1 MTSFLPNNGWKGVP
15 YAYTPQRQ
23 RKTAHS
29 IDDAMRRNRVL
40 PPGQCRDNRA
50 KLANLRHLIAGVERE
65 YRDMSAELDRLND
78 EGRIWLVID
87 LIHKTSLA
95 SLDLAAALM
104 QATGP
109 TKTGDVARA
118 LADGTQTL
126 SDAYT
131 GMAGVAN
138 GSVSKTEFGRTMAQR
153 ALTHVT
159 PKGAGGAM
167 AKGSADIALGG
178 WSNLDNIV
186 NAQGGPSSGAR
197 TGEAGIDLAAGLI
210 QRSAETL
217 DAGTP
222 GGSPVAKRVGAV
234 AQIAKA
240 MASYNREL
248 EGAFNRRLETSGNL
262 MATKAT
268 MQATMQRTMTRYRR
282 DAAELEKT
290 LEDCI

>member
-1 MTSFLPNNGWKGVP
+1 
-15 YAYTPQRQ
+15 
-23 RKTAHS
+23 
-29 IDDAMRRNRVL
+29 
-40 PPGQCRDNRA
+40 
-50 KLANLRHLIAGVERE
+50 
-65 YRDMSAELDRLND
+65 
-78 EGRIWLVID
+78 
-87 LIHKTSLA
+87 
-95 SLDLAAALM
+95 
-104 QATGP
+104 
-109 TKTGDVARA
+109 
-118 LADGTQTL
+118 
-126 SDAYT
+126 
-131 GMAGVAN
+131 
-138 GSVSKTEFGRTMAQR
+138 
-153 ALTHVT
+153 
-159 PKGAGGAM
+159 M

>member
-1 MTSFLPNNGWKGVP
+1 MTGFLPNNGWKGVP
-15 YAYTPQRQ
+15 YALPPQRNSS
-23 RKTAHS
+23 HS
-29 IDDAMRRNRVL
+29 IDDSMRRNRVL

-50 KLANLRHLIAGVERE
+50 KLDNLRRLIAGAERE
-65 YRDMSAELDRLND
+65 YREMSAELDRLND
-78 EGRIWLVID
+78 QGRLWLVVD

-104 QATGP
+104 QASGL
-109 TKTGDVARA
+109 KTGDAARA
-118 LADGTQTL
+118 LADGTQTF
-126 SDAYT
+126 SDVYGGA
-131 GMAGVAN
+131 AGVMN
-138 GSVSKTEFGRTMAQR
+138 GSVSAKEFGRTLAQR
-153 ALTHVT
+153 AVTHT
-159 PKGAGGAM
+159 RPGSAGGAM
-167 AKGSADIALGG
+167 AKGNADIALGG
-178 WSNLDNIV
+178 WSNIDNIV
-186 NAQGGPSSGAR
+186 NAQGNSAR
-197 TGEAGIDLAAGLI
+197 NTRAGEAGVEMAASLI
-210 QRSAETL
+210 QRSADTL

-222 GGSPVAKRVGAV
+222 GGSPMAKRVGAA
-234 AQIAKA
+234 AQIVKA

>member
-15 YAYTPQRQ
+15 YAYTPPRQ
-23 RKTAHS
+23 RKSTHS
-29 IDDAMRRNRVL
+29 IDNAMRRNRVL

-50 KLANLRHLIAGVERE
+50 KLANLRHLIAAAERE

-78 EGRIWLVID
+78 DGRIWLVVD

-95 SLDLAAALM
+95 SLDLCAALM
-104 QATGP
+104 QTTGH
-109 TKTGDVARA
+109 KAGDAARE
-118 LADGTQTL
+118 LADWTQSSSDIYGALTGFLNGT
-126 SDAYT
+126 
-131 GMAGVAN
+131 
-138 GSVSKTEFGRTMAQR
+138 VSAKELGRTVAQR
-153 ALTHVT
+153 RLTHLKPGT
-159 PKGAGGAM
+159 AGGAM
-167 AKGSADIALGG
+167 AKGSADIALGS

-197 TGEAGIDLAAGLI
+197 TGEAGIDLAASLI

-222 GGSPVAKRVGAV
+222 GGSPVAKRVSAV

-240 MASYNREL
+240 MTSYNREL

-268 MQATMQRTMTRYRR
+268 MQATLQRTMTRYRR
-282 DAAELEKT
+282 DAAELERT
-290 LEDCI
+290 LADCI

>member
-1 MTSFLPNNGWKGVP
+1 MTGFLPNNGWKGVP
-15 YAYTPQRQ
+15 YALPPQRNSS
-23 RKTAHS
+23 HS
-29 IDDAMRRNRVL
+29 IDDSMRRNRVL

-50 KLANLRHLIAGVERE
+50 KLANLRHLIAATDRE
-65 YRDMSAELDRLND
+65 YREMSAELDRLND

-104 QATGP
+104 QATGL
-109 TKTGDVARA
+109 KTGDAARA
-118 LADGTQTL
+118 LADGTQTF

-197 TGEAGIDLAAGLI
+197 TGEAGIALAAGLI

>member
-1 MTSFLPNNGWKGVP
+1 
-15 YAYTPQRQ
+15 
-23 RKTAHS
+23 
-29 IDDAMRRNRVL
+29 
-40 PPGQCRDNRA
+40 
-50 KLANLRHLIAGVERE
+50 
-65 YRDMSAELDRLND
+65 
-78 EGRIWLVID
+78 
-87 LIHKTSLA
+87 
-95 SLDLAAALM
+95 M
-104 QATGP
+104 QTTGL
-109 TKTGDVARA
+109 KTGDAARA